1 MSMCRSLAAA
11 AIAFTLV
18 LPLATA
24 AMAVQRIALVI
35 GNDQYQN
42 LPRLA
47 KAVAD
52 ATSYADALKAKG
64 FDQVVLKTDLT
75 RTEMDETVAAFIDQI
90 QPGDTAVFAYAGHG
104 WSDGNQNF
112 IVGTDAPSNGSQ
124 QFLARVSIALKNGN
138 DGIIDEMDQKGAA
151 LKVAIVDACRDNPF
165 TPPPGKRGFGLS
177 RGLARVADPPRGTF
191 VIFSAGA
198 GQSALDRLSDAD
210 SNPNSVFTRVFV
222 SALRTDL
229 TLQAAIKTTQEQVVA
244 LAKSV
249 QSDQTPAYYD
259 EVIGSACLS
268 ASCDGGGTASLQPPP
283 PPPVSRDANLEV
295 VYWNSIVNSTN
306 RADFEAYLREYPSG
320 TFASLARN
328 RLAALQPQLP
338 LQPPPPPPPQQQAS
352 VTPSFNCA
360 AASAPA
366 EIAICNDA
374 SLAAMDNQLARQFAT
389 RLMATPAASANA
401 FRTEQARWLQSR
413 NACGADTDCLGSS
426 YRSRLQQLAQA
437 SIDLGSGGPSF
448 NCRAASAPAEIAICG
463 DGQLAAL
470 DNQLAQQF
478 SLKAMAL
485 PAPAT
490 AAFKAAQAR
499 WLQARNACGAD
510 KTCLA
515 NSYRLRLQQLAQ

>member
-24 AMAVQRIALVI
+24 AMAAQRIALVI

-75 RTEMDETVAAFIDQI
+75 RTEMVETVAAFIDQI

-165 TPPPGKRGFGLS
+165 TPSPGKRGFGLS

-283 PPPVSRDANLEV
+283 PHPSHATPTSRS
-295 VYWNSIVNSTN
+295 SI
-306 RADFEAYLREYPSG
+306 G
-320 TFASLARN
+320 TRSSIRPIVPISRLIFASIRAARSPRSPAIASRRFN
-328 RLAALQPQLP
+328 PSLSCSLRRLRRPNNKPPSRHHSIA
-338 LQPPPPPPPQQQAS
+338 PPPRPRP
-352 VTPSFNCA
+352 
-360 AASAPA
+360 
-366 EIAICNDA
+366 
-374 SLAAMDNQLARQFAT
+374 
-389 RLMATPAASANA
+389 
-401 FRTEQARWLQSR
+401 
-413 NACGADTDCLGSS
+413 
-426 YRSRLQQLAQA
+426 
-437 SIDLGSGGPSF
+437 
-448 NCRAASAPAEIAICG
+448 
-463 DGQLAAL
+463 
-470 DNQLAQQF
+470 
-478 SLKAMAL
+478 
-485 PAPAT
+485 
-490 AAFKAAQAR
+490 
-499 WLQARNACGAD
+499 
-510 KTCLA
+510 
-515 NSYRLRLQQLAQ
+515 RLRSATMPLWRRWTISSPDSSRPG

>member
-283 PPPVSRDANLEV
+283 PTRLTRRQPRGRLLELDRQFDQSCRFRGLSSRVSERHV
-295 VYWNSIVNSTN
+295 
-306 RADFEAYLREYPSG
+306 R
-320 TFASLARN
+320 LAR
-328 RLAALQPQLP
+328 PQSP
-338 LQPPPPPPPQQQAS
+338 RGAS
-352 VTPSFNCA
+352 TPASA
-360 AASAPA
+360 AASAATAAPTTSLRH
-366 EIAICNDA
+366 AII
-374 SLAAMDNQLARQFAT
+374 QLCR
-389 RLMATPAASANA
+389 RLGPG
-401 FRTEQARWLQSR
+401 RDCDLQR
-413 NACGADTDCLGSS
+413 CL
-426 YRSRLQQLAQA
+426 
-437 SIDLGSGGPSF
+437 SG
-448 NCRAASAPAEIAICG
+448 G
-463 DGQLAAL
+463 DGQSARPTVRDQADGYTGCIGQRLPDGAGALAAKPQCMRRRHGL
-470 DNQLAQQF
+470 PWQQL
-478 SLKAMAL
+478 SE
-485 PAPAT
+485 PPAT
-490 AAFKAAQAR
+490 ARPGEHRSRHR
-499 WLQARNACGAD
+499 WSVVQLPR
-510 KTCLA
+510 
-515 NSYRLRLQQLAQ
+515 RLGPG